1 MKFKLKAYTIQ
12 SYDCEIEAENEEKA
26 KDKFMEEGEKGNLES
41 EEIQVLFNDKDGYE
55 AIDSVFS
62 EE

>member
-12 SYDCEIEAENEEKA
+12 SYDCEIEAENADKA
-26 KDKFMEEGEKGNLES
+26 KEKFIEEGEKGNLES
-41 EEIQVLFNDKDGYE
+41 EEVQILFSDEEGYE